1 MVECSADCCVG
12 DREGVKVPYKPRP
25 AQHTPMSS
33 GNPWTKI
40 PTHML
45 SMSSL
50 GSSGQVRAYS
60 SDSNNDSAGGFGF
73 QSLGSLFPA
82 PPSPGRYSRPKER
95 RAEEAVLKESEERAP
110 KAKVQTYNAPDA
122 SFLKPTSP
130 PDDTKRPKSDEV
142 AAIPGTDSAVL
153 NAHGDRPLV
162 RRVDKTNERPS
173 GFVESSS
180 QATPRGRRERG
191 PVKRPQTTAKPR
203 APKERKVSNPFAT
216 MVKKVAPSDK
226 DAAATGSD
234 SQAWG
239 LSQEDQDTLDSRTDP
254 SGSPATGKPSNSP
267 ELANAVKSA
276 PATASGATLTHVKSS
291 GEAHMVDVGAK
302 PSTKRTAIA
311 VAHIGLGTE
320 VYNQIVENN
329 NKKGDVLGIA
339 RIAGIMAAKRTSD
352 IIPLCH
358 PLAISKAE
366 VDVYLVPAFKATS
379 KQRTHYWSHSH
390 PTGVLV
396 AIQARVE
403 CVGPTGV
410 EMEAL
415 MAVQGAALT
424 IIDMCKAV
432 SKKLTINGA
441 KVVYKAG
448 GRSGVY
454 SDERW
459 SKRIGEDKFTDSGE
473 LKEGV
478 DVLLRLTS

>member
-1 MVECSADCCVG
+1 MVERSADCCVG
-12 DREGVKVPYKPRP
+12 DSKDVKIPYRSNP
-25 AQHTPMSS
+25 AQHRPTSS
-33 GNPWTKI
+33 SSPWTKI
-40 PTHML
+40 PTQML
-45 SMSSL
+45 SMPSL
-50 GSSGQVRAYS
+50 GSLGQVRAYS
-60 SDSNNDSAGGFGF
+60 SESNNDAAGGFGF
-73 QSLGSLFPA
+73 QSLGSLFPP
-82 PPSPGRYSRPKER
+82 PPSSGRYSRPKER
-95 RAEEAVLKESEERAP
+95 RAEEAVLKESEEQVP
-110 KAKVQTYNAPDA
+110 EAKLQKYNAPDA
-122 SFLKPTSP
+122 SFFQPTSP
-130 PDDTKRPKSDEV
+130 PEDTKRQTRNESV
-142 AAIPGTDSAVL
+142 AIPGTDSTVSYPY
-153 NAHGDRPLV
+153 GDRQLV
-162 RRVDKTNERPS
+162 RRVNKTPAEN
-173 GFVESSS
+173 FVESSFHT
-180 QATPRGRRERG
+180 TPRGRRERG
-191 PVKRPQTTAKPR
+191 PVKRPQTTTKPR
-203 APKERKVSNPFAT
+203 TPRERKVSNPFAT
-216 MVKKVAPSDK
+216 TVKKVAPSDK
-226 DAAATGSD
+226 DVAATGSNT
-234 SQAWG
+234 QAWG
-239 LSQEDQDTLDSRTDP
+239 LSQEDQDTLDSMADP
-254 SGSPATGKPSNSP
+254 SGSPAIGKPSNSP
-267 ELANAVKSA
+267 EPANAVESV
-276 PATASGATLTHVKSS
+276 PTTASGPTLTHVKSS

-302 PSTKRTAIA
+302 PSTRRTAIA

-379 KQRTHYWSHSH
+379 KQKNHYWGHTY
-390 PTGVLV
+390 PNGVLV

-459 SKRIGEDKFTDSGE
+459 SKHIGEDKFTDSGE

-478 DVLLRLTS
+478 DVLLRLPPT